1 MDPGLHETSPSVGHS
16 LSVSK
21 YQIDNYDL
29 KQKFESK
36 YTTANQIIISKFQ
49 RSNFIHPRITFL
61 KSIDSSQAAAVYK
74 LVLIGDSN
82 TGKTSILLR
91 YTTDSFPKIHNC
103 TLGVDFKTKNIKID

>member
-1 MDPGLHETSPSVGHS
+1 MDPGLNETNLSVGHS
-16 LSVSK
+16 LSVSQ
-21 YQIDNYDL
+21 YQIDNFDQ

-36 YTTANQIIISKFQ
+36 YTRANQIIISKFQ
-49 RSNFIHPRITFL
+49 RINFIHNRITFL
-61 KSIDSSQAAAVYK
+61 KSIDSNQEAAVYK

-91 YTTDSFPKIHNC
+91 YTTNTFPEIHHC